1 MSDSHAVHPGTNV
14 RVIWAIVRLAT
25 SALMA
30 AAVVAQFVTTF
41 TLTAEKGRDVET
53 TLVNFFSFF
62 TILSSCLGVIVMLV
76 GGLWLLTRGARK
88 QWEPRW
94 MSYVWIS
101 VGTYMVITGIVYNLL
116 LRGYVLEQGA
126 TVVWANEVLHLIG
139 PIMFLLDL
147 VLCIAR
153 RPLGW
158 TAMGV
163 AVIFPISWVIYTLL
177 RGENVTSP
185 VTGDPYWYPYPF
197 LNPYLQPNGY
207 FGVGVYV
214 IGIAAAILVVA
225 ALAVW
230 RTRMGRDAHATDAV
244 VPEPFAYVAEESPV
258 AAPVTATES
267 LTAPTAAPGE
277 TNADAEAEAVIDAD
291 ELEESTADSK
301 N

>member
-76 GGLWLLTRGARK
+76 GGLWLLTRGAKK

-163 AVIFPISWVIYTLL
+163 AVIFPIAWVIYTLV

-207 FGVGVYV
+207 FGVGIYV
-214 IGIAAAILVVA
+214 IGIAAAILMIA

-230 RTRMGRDAHATDAV
+230 RTRVGRRADTTEEEPTDDVAV
-244 VPEPFAYVAEESPV
+244 E
-258 AAPVTATES
+258 TES
-267 LTAPTAAPGE
+267 QT
-277 TNADAEAEAVIDAD
+277 EAEAAPAAASPKPV
-291 ELEESTADSK
+291 K
-301 N
+301 KR

>member
-1 MSDSHAVHPGTNV
+1 MGRYANRMSDSHAARPGKNV
-14 RVIWAIVRLAT
+14 RVIWALVRLAT
-25 SALMA
+25 AGLMA

-41 TLTAEKGRDVET
+41 TLTAEKGRDVQT

-62 TILSSCLGVIVMLV
+62 TILSSCLGVIVMLI

-163 AVIFPISWVIYTLL
+163 AVIFPIAWVIYTLI

-207 FGVGVYV
+207 FGVGTYV
-214 IGIAAAILVVA
+214 IGIAAAILMIA

-230 RTRMGRDAHATDAV
+230 RTRMGRRAGTTEEEPTDDVAV
-244 VPEPFAYVAEESPV
+244 E
-258 AAPVTATES
+258 TES
-267 LTAPTAAPGE
+267 QT
-277 TNADAEAEAVIDAD
+277 EAEAAPAAASPKPV
-291 ELEESTADSK
+291 K
-301 N
+301 KR